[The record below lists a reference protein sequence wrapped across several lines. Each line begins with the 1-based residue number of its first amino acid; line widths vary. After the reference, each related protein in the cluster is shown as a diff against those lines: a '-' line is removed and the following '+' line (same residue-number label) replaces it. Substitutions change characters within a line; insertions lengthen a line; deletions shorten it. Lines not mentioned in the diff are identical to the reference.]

1 MAMRFKFSQI
11 LVLFVTSCLLF
22 GVAAPAQTRKTEE
35 KGESKP
41 TRAFH
46 WLELKSTVN
55 GQVLGTS
62 RLGKLNLTYEMERE
76 ADVERETV
84 QVDSQTV
91 KTVERV
97 YRRDANGRRKLQE
110 LTEVERR
117 TFPDGRVEAVQTKSK
132 VDVNGR
138 MQVWRLQRQE
148 TRSLGQDSWETTS
161 SVLKPGVTGNLTTVY
176 KIRQTER
183 KGNDNVVRVE
193 RVVEEPDLNNRWNVV
208 EQRSATIQ
216 ENEDETIQQ
225 ETVYERSPFGE
236 LSLKSQ
242 VSSIEWEDEAGGV
255 HRTIDTYKPNSSGK
269 MDVVERIEL
278 SEVTLSDGSKQ
289 SVQEL
294 QTRSSPN
301 GGLQVVERVARDLSK
316 SRSGDTVEDIR
327 IERRDVYGKMS
338 PAEDFSRTQTEKE
351 TGPGKKSFTSKP
363 N

>member
-1 MAMRFKFSQI
+1 MRFKFSQI
-11 LVLFVTSCLLF
+11 LVLFVTPCLLL
-22 GVAAPAQTRKTEE
+22 GEATLVQTGKAEE
-35 KGESKP
+35 KGKTKSAQ
-41 TRAFH
+41 AFH

-62 RLGKLNLTYEMERE
+62 ELGRLDLTNQMERG

-97 YRRDANGRRKLQE
+97 YRRDANGRRKLE
-110 LTEVERR
+110 DVTEVELRN
-117 TFPDGRVEAVQTKSK
+117 FPDGRVEAVQTRAT

-138 MQVWRLQRQE
+138 MQVWRQQRQE
-148 TRSLGQDSWETTS
+148 TRSLGQDDWETTS
-161 SVLKPGVTGNLTTVY
+161 SVLKPGPTGNLTTVY

-183 KGNDNVVRVE
+183 KGTDDVVRVE
-193 RVVEEPDLNNRWNVV
+193 RAVEEPDLNNRWNVV

-216 ENEDETIQQ
+216 ENEGETVQQ
-225 ETVYERSPFGE
+225 ETVYEKSPFGE
-236 LSLKSQ
+236 LSLRSQ
-242 VSSIEWEDEAGGV
+242 VSSIEWKDEDGGV
-255 HRTIDTYKPNSSGK
+255 HRTIDTYQPNSRGK

-278 SEVTLSDGSKQ
+278 SEVTLRDGTKQ

-301 GGLQVVERVARDLSK
+301 GGLQVVERVAQDLSK
-316 SRSGDTVEDIR
+316 SRSGDTVKNIR

-338 PAEDFSRTQTEKE
+338 PAEEFRRTQTEKE

>member
-1 MAMRFKFSQI
+1 MRFKFSQI
-11 LVLFVTSCLLF
+11 LVLFVTPCLLL
-22 GVAAPAQTRKTEE
+22 GEAALIQAGKAEE
-35 KGESKP
+35 KEESKP
-41 TRAFH
+41 GQAFH
-46 WLELKSTVN
+46 WLELKSTLN

-62 RLGKLNLTYEMERE
+62 ELGRLNLTNQIDRGAE
-76 ADVERETV
+76 VERETV

-97 YRRDANGRRKLQE
+97 YRPDANGRRKLQDV
-110 LTEVERR
+110 TEVELR
-117 TFPDGRVEAVQTKSK
+117 TFPDGRVEAVQTRSK

-138 MQVWRLQRQE
+138 MQVWRQQRQE
-148 TRSLGQDSWETTS
+148 TRSLGQDNWETTS
-161 SVLKPGVTGNLTTVY
+161 SVLKPGPTGNLTTVY
-176 KIRQTER
+176 RTRQTER
-183 KGNDNVVRVE
+183 KGTDNVVRVE
-193 RVVEEPDLNNRWNVV
+193 RIVEEPDLNSRWSVV

-216 ENEDETIQQ
+216 ENEGETIQQ
-225 ETVYERSPFGE
+225 ETVYEMSPFGE

-242 VSSIEWEDEAGGV
+242 ISSIEWKDEDGGV
-255 HRTIDTYKPNSSGK
+255 HRTIDTYQPNSRGK

-278 SEVTLSDGSKQ
+278 SEVTLRDGTKQ

-301 GGLQVVERVARDLSK
+301 GSLQVVERVAQDLSK
-316 SRSGDTVEDIR
+316 SRTGDTIENIR

-338 PAEDFSRTQTEKE
+338 PAEEFRRAQTEKE